1 MPAQFI
7 KTVKKAVSHWYIP
20 LLIGVLFL
28 IAGIYTLASPA
39 SSFLA
44 LAIFFSWT
52 FLISGLF
59 EIIFAV
65 SNRNTLEN
73 WGWHLAFGI
82 VDFIIG
88 ILLIMNPALSM
99 SVLAMYIGFVVMFRS
114 IAAISTSIELRSYGV
129 VDWGWM
135 LFTGVLGIILSF
147 ILISNPALG
156 GMTVVF
162 WTGLLLITT
171 GLMGIIFGF
180 KLRRL
185 HKKGAALSEELKQRY
200 EKIQREIHAELSKR

>member
-7 KTVKKAVSHWYIP
+7 KTVTKAVSHWYIP
-20 LLIGVLFL
+20 LLIGILFL
-28 IAGIYTLASPA
+28 IAGIYTLTSPA
-39 SSFLA
+39 ASFLA

-52 FLISGLF
+52 FLISGLS

-65 SNRNTLEN
+65 ANRNTLDH

-82 VDFIIG
+82 VDFAIG
-88 ILLIMNPALSM
+88 FLLIVNPVISMN
-99 SVLAMYIGFVVMFRS
+99 VLAIYVGFVVMFRS

-129 VDWGWM
+129 ADWAWM
-135 LFTGVLGIILSF
+135 LFIGVLGIILSF

-162 WTGLLLITT
+162 WTGLLLITA
-171 GLMGIIFGF
+171 GLTGIILGF
-180 KLRRL
+180 KLRKL
-185 HKKGAALSEELKQRY
+185 HKKGAALSDELKSRY
-200 EKIQREIHAELSKR
+200 EKIRQEMQAELSKR